1 MFFDQLLV
9 VSSPGC
15 LFELNFSSDLTR
27 ERWSSFRSLLIFAG
41 VLSKLFD
48 LPVQLFV
55 ERGLGVELESL
66 QVVLVNV

>member
-1 MFFDQLLV
+1 ML
-9 VSSPGC
+9 SSPSY
-15 LFELNFSSDLTR
+15 LFELNFSCDLTR
-27 ERWSSFRSLLIFAG
+27 ERRNSFGSLLIFAG